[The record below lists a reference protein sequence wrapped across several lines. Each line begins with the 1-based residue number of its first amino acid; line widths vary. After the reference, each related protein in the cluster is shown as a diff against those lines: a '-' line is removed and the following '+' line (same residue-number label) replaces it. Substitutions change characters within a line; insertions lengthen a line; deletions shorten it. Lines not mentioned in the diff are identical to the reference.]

1 MSGGPDGAGSEIGG
15 QIVLRPWH
23 VNIVISRGSGTA
35 VYLQI
40 AYAIMDEVRRGRLA
54 PGDALPGTRELAEDL
69 SVSRKTI
76 VQAYDELNTQGWVYS
91 ELKRGT
97 FVSKS
102 LPSLAIDPPII
113 FDNIVEALSQAPA
126 LGFSRPSPDLPIQRT
141 DNDLLTLD
149 DGSPDTRIA
158 PMHEFGRAYRRALV
172 ASARVNRLGY
182 GDPKGLPRLRQA
194 ISTMLNLD
202 RGLSTTPEHICMVR
216 GSQMGIYLASRV
228 FSGPGD
234 AVVMEQLSYPPAREA
249 FRAAGA
255 EVVSVGLDGQ
265 GVKLDELEAV
275 CRRRRVK
282 AIYLTPHHQFP
293 TTVLLPPERRM
304 RLLLLAEQFGF
315 TIIEDDYDHEFHFTH
330 QPMLPLASADRWG
343 KVVYIGSVS
352 KLLSPSIRVGYIAA
366 SPPVIERLALE
377 AALIDR
383 QGDPATETA
392 IAEMIEAGEVKRH
405 TRRALKVY
413 GERRRVFAD
422 LLRERLSDQISF
434 RLPDGGLAIWAE
446 VASSTNLNQ
455 VCAAAA
461 RLGLR
466 FYPGGAFAM
475 DGATVNGAR
484 LGFAR
489 LNPDELERAVDR
501 LREALVRPR

>member
-1 MSGGPDGAGSEIGG
+1 M
-15 QIVLRPWH
+15 LRPWH
-23 VNIVISRGSGTA
+23 VNIVISHGSGTA

-54 PGDALPGTRELAEDL
+54 PGDALPGTRELAEGL

-76 VQAYDELNTQGWVYS
+76 VLAYDELNTQGWVYS

-102 LPSLAIDPPII
+102 LPNLTTPLPII
-113 FDNIVEALSQAPA
+113 LDNTLEERPAAPA
-126 LGFSRPSPDLPIQRT
+126 LGFARAAPDLPIQRT

-172 ASARVNRLGY
+172 ASARLNRLGY
-182 GDPKGLPRLRQA
+182 GDPRGLPRLRQA
-194 ISTMLNLD
+194 IATMLNLD
-202 RGLSTTPEHICMVR
+202 RGLSTTADHICMVR
-216 GSQMGIYLASRV
+216 GSQMGIFLASRV

-234 AVVMEQLSYPPAREA
+234 VVVMEQLSYPPAREA

-255 EVVSVGLDGQ
+255 EVVAVGLDAQ
-265 GVKLDELEAV
+265 GIKLDELEAV

-282 AIYLTPHHQFP
+282 AIYVTPHHQFP

-330 QPMLPLASADRWG
+330 QPMLPLASADRWD
-343 KVVYIGSVS
+343 KVVYIGSMS
-352 KLLSPSIRVGYIAA
+352 KLLSPSIRVGYVAA
-366 SPPVIERLALE
+366 PVSVIERLALE
-377 AALIDR
+377 VALVDR

-392 IAEMIEAGEVKRH
+392 IAEMIEAGDIKRH
-405 TRRALKVY
+405 TRRALKIY
-413 GERRRVFAD
+413 GERRRIFSD
-422 LLRERLSDQISF
+422 LLRERLSDQIRF

-446 VASSTNLNQ
+446 VAASTNLAQ
-455 VCAAAA
+455 VCAQA
-461 RLGLR
+461 LKIGLR
-466 FYPGGAFAM
+466 FYPGSAFAM
-475 DGATVNGAR
+475 DGGAVAGAR

-501 LREALVRPR
+501 LRRAFLRGR

>member
-1 MSGGPDGAGSEIGG
+1 M
-15 QIVLRPWH
+15 LRPWH

-54 PGDALPGTRELAEDL
+54 PGDALPGTRELAEGL

-76 VQAYDELNTQGWVYS
+76 VLAYDELNTQGWVYS

-102 LPSLAIDPPII
+102 LPNLTTPLPII
-113 FDNIVEALSQAPA
+113 LDNTLEERPAAPA
-126 LGFSRPSPDLPIQRT
+126 LGFARAAPDLPIQRT

-172 ASARVNRLGY
+172 ASARLNRLGY
-182 GDPKGLPRLRQA
+182 GDPRGLPRLRQA
-194 ISTMLNLD
+194 IATMLNLD
-202 RGLSTTPEHICMVR
+202 RGLSTTADHICMVR
-216 GSQMGIYLASRV
+216 GSQMGIFLASRV

-234 AVVMEQLSYPPAREA
+234 VVVMEQLSYPPAREA

-255 EVVSVGLDGQ
+255 EVVAVGLDAQ
-265 GVKLDELEAV
+265 GIKLDELEAV

-282 AIYLTPHHQFP
+282 AIYVTPHHQFP

-330 QPMLPLASADRWG
+330 QPMLPLASADRWD
-343 KVVYIGSVS
+343 KVVYIGSMS
-352 KLLSPSIRVGYIAA
+352 KLLSPSIRVGYVAA
-366 SPPVIERLALE
+366 PVSVIERLALE
-377 AALIDR
+377 VALVDR

-392 IAEMIEAGEVKRH
+392 IAEMIEAGDIKRH
-405 TRRALKVY
+405 TRRALKIY
-413 GERRRVFAD
+413 GERRRIFSD
-422 LLRERLSDQISF
+422 LLRERLSDQIRF

-446 VASSTNLNQ
+446 VAASTNLAQ
-455 VCAAAA
+455 VCAQA
-461 RLGLR
+461 LKIGLR
-466 FYPGGAFAM
+466 FYPGSAFAM
-475 DGATVNGAR
+475 DGGAVAGAR

-501 LREALVRPR
+501 LRRAFLRGR

>member
-1 MSGGPDGAGSEIGG
+1 
-15 QIVLRPWH
+15 
-23 VNIVISRGSGTA
+23 VNIVISRGSGIA

-54 PGDALPGTRELAEDL
+54 PGDALPGTRDLAEGL

-76 VQAYDELNTQGWVYS
+76 VLAYDELNTQGWVYT

-102 LPSLAIDPPII
+102 LPKLAISAPVIHETIVKYAPI
-113 FDNIVEALSQAPA
+113 SPA
-126 LGFSRPSPDLPIQRT
+126 LGFSRTAPDLAIQRT

-158 PMHEFGRAYRRALV
+158 PMHEFGRAYRRALI
-172 ASARVNRLGY
+172 ASARANRLGY

-202 RGLSTTPEHICMVR
+202 RGLSTTADHICMVR

-234 AVVMEQLSYPPAREA
+234 TVVMEQLSYPPAREA

-255 EVVSVGLDGQ
+255 QVVSVGLDSQ
-265 GVKLDELEAV
+265 GIRLDELEAV
-275 CRRRRVK
+275 CRRRKVK

-343 KVVYIGSVS
+343 KVVYIGSMS
-352 KLLSPSIRVGYIAA
+352 KLLSPSIRMGYVAA
-366 SPPVIERLALE
+366 PVAVIERLALE

-405 TRRALKVY
+405 TRRALKIY
-413 GERRRVFAD
+413 GERRRFFAD
-422 LLRERLSDQISF
+422 LLKDNLSDQISF

-446 VASSTNLNQ
+446 VALSTDLAS
-455 VCAAAA
+455 VCAGAA

-466 FYPGGAFAM
+466 FYPGDAFAM
-475 DGATVNGAR
+475 DGAAVAGAR

-501 LREALVRPR
+501 LRRALTRSR

>member
-1 MSGGPDGAGSEIGG
+1 
-15 QIVLRPWH
+15 VLRPWH

-54 PGDALPGTRELAEDL
+54 PGDALPGTRELAEGL

-76 VQAYDELNTQGWVYS
+76 VLAYDELNTQGWVYS

-102 LPSLAIDPPII
+102 LPNLTTPLPII
-113 FDNIVEALSQAPA
+113 LDNTLEERPAAPA
-126 LGFSRPSPDLPIQRT
+126 LGFARAAPDLPIQRT

-172 ASARVNRLGY
+172 ASARLNRLGY
-182 GDPKGLPRLRQA
+182 GDPRGLPRLRQA
-194 ISTMLNLD
+194 IATMLNLD
-202 RGLSTTPEHICMVR
+202 RGLSTTADHICMVR
-216 GSQMGIYLASRV
+216 GSQMGIFLASRV

-234 AVVMEQLSYPPAREA
+234 VVVMEQLSYPPAREA

-255 EVVSVGLDGQ
+255 EVVAVGLDAQ
-265 GVKLDELEAV
+265 GIKLDELEAV

-282 AIYLTPHHQFP
+282 AIYVTPHHQFP

-330 QPMLPLASADRWG
+330 QPMLPLASADRWD
-343 KVVYIGSVS
+343 KVVYIGSMS
-352 KLLSPSIRVGYIAA
+352 KLLSPSIRVGYVAA
-366 SPPVIERLALE
+366 PVSVIERLALE
-377 AALIDR
+377 VALVDR

-392 IAEMIEAGEVKRH
+392 IAEMIEAGDIKRH
-405 TRRALKVY
+405 TRRALKIY
-413 GERRRVFAD
+413 GERRRIFSD
-422 LLRERLSDQISF
+422 LLRERLSDQIRF

-446 VASSTNLNQ
+446 VAASTNLAQ
-455 VCAAAA
+455 VCAQA
-461 RLGLR
+461 LKIGLR
-466 FYPGGAFAM
+466 FYPGSAFAM
-475 DGATVNGAR
+475 DGGAVAGAR

-501 LREALVRPR
+501 LRRAFLRGR

>member
-1 MSGGPDGAGSEIGG
+1 M
-15 QIVLRPWH
+15 LRPWH

-54 PGDALPGTRELAEDL
+54 PGDALPGTRELAEGL

-76 VQAYDELNTQGWVYS
+76 VLAYDELNTQGWVYS

-102 LPSLAIDPPII
+102 LPNLTTPLPII
-113 FDNIVEALSQAPA
+113 LDNTLEELPAAPA
-126 LGFSRPSPDLPIQRT
+126 LGFARAAPDLPIQRT

-172 ASARVNRLGY
+172 ASARLNRLGY
-182 GDPKGLPRLRQA
+182 GDPRGLPRLRQA
-194 ISTMLNLD
+194 IATMLNLD
-202 RGLSTTPEHICMVR
+202 RGLSTTADHICMVR
-216 GSQMGIYLASRV
+216 GSQMGIFLASRV

-234 AVVMEQLSYPPAREA
+234 VVVMEQLSYPPAREA

-255 EVVSVGLDGQ
+255 EVVAVGLDAQ
-265 GVKLDELEAV
+265 GIKLDELEAV

-282 AIYLTPHHQFP
+282 AIYVTPHHQFP

-330 QPMLPLASADRWG
+330 QPMLPLASADRWD
-343 KVVYIGSVS
+343 KVVYIGSMS
-352 KLLSPSIRVGYIAA
+352 KLLSPSIRVGYVAA
-366 SPPVIERLALE
+366 PVSVIERLALE
-377 AALIDR
+377 VALVDR

-392 IAEMIEAGEVKRH
+392 IAEMIEAGDIKRH
-405 TRRALKVY
+405 TRRALKIY
-413 GERRRVFAD
+413 GERRRIFSD
-422 LLRERLSDQISF
+422 LLRERLSDQIRF

-446 VASSTNLNQ
+446 VAASTNLAQ
-455 VCAAAA
+455 VCAQA
-461 RLGLR
+461 LKIGLR
-466 FYPGGAFAM
+466 FYPGSAFAM
-475 DGATVNGAR
+475 DGGAVAGAR

-501 LREALVRPR
+501 LRRAFLRGR

>member
-1 MSGGPDGAGSEIGG
+1 
-15 QIVLRPWH
+15 VLRPWH

-54 PGDALPGTRELAEDL
+54 PGDALPGTRELAEGL

-76 VQAYDELNTQGWVYS
+76 VLAYDELNTQGWVYS

-102 LPSLAIDPPII
+102 LPNLTTPLPII
-113 FDNIVEALSQAPA
+113 LDNTLEERPAAPA
-126 LGFSRPSPDLPIQRT
+126 LGFARAAPDLPIQRT

-172 ASARVNRLGY
+172 ASARLNRLGY
-182 GDPKGLPRLRQA
+182 GDPRGLPRLRQA
-194 ISTMLNLD
+194 IATMLNLD
-202 RGLSTTPEHICMVR
+202 RGLSTTADHICMVR
-216 GSQMGIYLASRV
+216 GSQMGIFLASRV

-234 AVVMEQLSYPPAREA
+234 VVVMEQLSYPPACEA

-255 EVVSVGLDGQ
+255 EVVAVGLDAQ
-265 GVKLDELEAV
+265 GIKLDELEAV

-282 AIYLTPHHQFP
+282 AIYVTPHHQFP

-330 QPMLPLASADRWG
+330 QPMLPLASADRWD
-343 KVVYIGSVS
+343 KVVYIGSMS
-352 KLLSPSIRVGYIAA
+352 KLLSPSIRVGYVAA
-366 SPPVIERLALE
+366 PVSVIERLALE
-377 AALIDR
+377 VALVDR

-392 IAEMIEAGEVKRH
+392 IAEMIEAGDIKRH
-405 TRRALKVY
+405 TRRALKIY
-413 GERRRVFAD
+413 GERRRIFSD
-422 LLRERLSDQISF
+422 LLRERLSDQIRF

-446 VASSTNLNQ
+446 VAASTNLAQ
-455 VCAAAA
+455 VCAQA
-461 RLGLR
+461 LKIGLR
-466 FYPGGAFAM
+466 FYPGSAFAM
-475 DGATVNGAR
+475 DGGAVAGAR

-501 LREALVRPR
+501 LRRAFLRGR

>member
-1 MSGGPDGAGSEIGG
+1 
-15 QIVLRPWH
+15 

-54 PGDALPGTRELAEDL
+54 PGDALPGTRELAENL

-76 VQAYDELNTQGWVYS
+76 VLAYDELNTQGWVYS

-102 LPSLAIDPPII
+102 LPAVESRGSAISD
-113 FDNIVEALSQAPA
+113 DIVESRPRKPA
-126 LGFSRPSPDLPIQRT
+126 LGFARLAPDLPIQRT

-172 ASARVNRLGY
+172 ASARINRLGY
-182 GDPKGLPRLRQA
+182 GDPMGLPRLRQA

-202 RGLSTTPEHICMVR
+202 RGLSTTPEHICTVR

-255 EVVSVGLDGQ
+255 EVVSVGLDAQ
-265 GVKLDELEAV
+265 GIKLDELEAV

-330 QPMLPLASADRWG
+330 QPMLPLASADRWD
-343 KVVYIGSVS
+343 KVVYIGSMS
-352 KLLSPSIRVGYIAA
+352 KLLSPSIRVGYVAA
-366 SPPVIERLALE
+366 PVPVIERLALE

-405 TRRALKVY
+405 TRRALKIY
-413 GERRRVFAD
+413 GERRRVFSD
-422 LLRERLSDQISF
+422 LLRDRLADQISF

-446 VASSTNLNQ
+446 VQASTNLAQ

-461 RLGLR
+461 RIGLR
-466 FYPGGAFAM
+466 FYPGSAFAM
-475 DGATVNGAR
+475 DGAAVAGAR

-501 LREALVRPR
+501 LRRSFPRGR

>member
-1 MSGGPDGAGSEIGG
+1 M
-15 QIVLRPWH
+15 LRPWH

-54 PGDALPGTRELAEDL
+54 PGDALPGTRELAEGL

-76 VQAYDELNTQGWVYS
+76 VLAYDELNTQGWVYS

-102 LPSLAIDPPII
+102 LPNLTTPLPII
-113 FDNIVEALSQAPA
+113 LDNTLEERPAAPA
-126 LGFSRPSPDLPIQRT
+126 LGFARAAPDLPIQRT

-172 ASARVNRLGY
+172 ASARLNRLGY
-182 GDPKGLPRLRQA
+182 GDPRGLPRLRQA
-194 ISTMLNLD
+194 IATMLNLD
-202 RGLSTTPEHICMVR
+202 RGLSTTADHICMVR
-216 GSQMGIYLASRV
+216 GSQMGIFLASRV

-234 AVVMEQLSYPPAREA
+234 VVVMEQLSYPPACEA

-255 EVVSVGLDGQ
+255 EVVAVGLDAQ
-265 GVKLDELEAV
+265 GIKLDELEAV

-282 AIYLTPHHQFP
+282 AIYVTPHHQFP

-330 QPMLPLASADRWG
+330 QPMLPLASADRWD
-343 KVVYIGSVS
+343 KVVYIGSMS
-352 KLLSPSIRVGYIAA
+352 KLLSPSIRVGYVAA
-366 SPPVIERLALE
+366 PVSVIERLALE
-377 AALIDR
+377 VALVDR

-392 IAEMIEAGEVKRH
+392 IAEMIEAGDIKRH
-405 TRRALKVY
+405 TRRALKIY
-413 GERRRVFAD
+413 GERRRIFSD
-422 LLRERLSDQISF
+422 LLRERLSDQIRF

-446 VASSTNLNQ
+446 VAASTNLAQ
-455 VCAAAA
+455 VCAQA
-461 RLGLR
+461 LKIGLR
-466 FYPGGAFAM
+466 FYPGSAFAM
-475 DGATVNGAR
+475 DGGAVAGAR

-501 LREALVRPR
+501 LRRAFLRGR

>member
-1 MSGGPDGAGSEIGG
+1 
-15 QIVLRPWH
+15 

-54 PGDALPGTRELAEDL
+54 PGDALPGTRELAEGL
-69 SVSRKTI
+69 EVSRKTI
-76 VQAYDELNTQGWVYS
+76 VLAYDELNTQGWVYS

-102 LPSLAIDPPII
+102 LPKLAAPAPVIL
-113 FDNIVEALSQAPA
+113 DNTVDDRPKTPA
-126 LGFSRPSPDLPIQRT
+126 LGFSRAAPDLPIQRT

-182 GDPKGLPRLRQA
+182 GDPSGLPRLRQA

-202 RGLSTTPEHICMVR
+202 RGLSTTPDHICMVR
-216 GSQMGIYLASRV
+216 GSQMGIYLAARV

-234 AVVMEQLSYPPAREA
+234 AVVMERLSYPPAREA

-255 EVVSVGLDGQ
+255 QVISVGLDAQ
-265 GVKLDELEAV
+265 GIRLDELEAV

-282 AIYLTPHHQFP
+282 AIYVTPHHQFP

-343 KVVYIGSVS
+343 KVAYIGSMS
-352 KLLSPSIRVGYIAA
+352 KILSPSIRVGYVAA
-366 SPPVIERLALE
+366 SPPIIERLALE

-405 TRRALKVY
+405 TRRALKIY
-413 GERRRVFAD
+413 GERRRIFAD
-422 LLRERLSDQISF
+422 LLRDRLSDVINF

-446 VASSTNLNQ
+446 LDPSIDPAQAV
-455 VCAAAA
+455 AAAA
-461 RLGLR
+461 KLGLR
-466 FYPGGAFAM
+466 FYPGSAFAM
-475 DGATVNGAR
+475 DGGPVAGAR

-501 LREALVRPR
+501 LRRALPAAP